1 MANLWLNT
9 KLYATNAQFVRERI
23 LKSKIQKNIHCQ
35 NFLMAKNIA
44 HSEILVYKVHT
55 IHKHMTPY
63 YFKALSRQK
72 HGSKMKEVLN
82 LNMMKERSHLRNA
95 PNFEAMLSL
104 NRNTVTEVSLCYRL
118 GSPDPSEC
126 ERWGGGGGS
135 CQVVLSL
142 TCQVKQQCTS
152 CFAWVHKFSI
162 PAPKSP
168 LPTSIAW

>member
-1 MANLWLNT
+1 
-9 KLYATNAQFVRERI
+9 
-23 LKSKIQKNIHCQ
+23 
-35 NFLMAKNIA
+35 MAKNIA

-72 HGSKMKEVLN
+72 HGSKMREVLN

-95 PNFEAMLSL
+95 PNFEAMLGL

-126 ERWGGGGGS
+126 ERWGGGELPGCPVPHMSGKTTMYIMFCMGPRIFHS
-135 CQVVLSL
+135 Y
-142 TCQVKQQCTS
+142 
-152 CFAWVHKFSI
+152 
-162 PAPKSP
+162 PKNPPCP
-168 LPTSIAW
+168 LQ